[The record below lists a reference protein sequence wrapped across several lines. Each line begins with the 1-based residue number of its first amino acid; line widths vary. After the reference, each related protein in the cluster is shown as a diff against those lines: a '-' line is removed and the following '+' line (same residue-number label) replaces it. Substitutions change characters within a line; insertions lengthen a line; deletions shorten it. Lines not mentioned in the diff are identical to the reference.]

1 MKKFG
6 VFELSFL
13 SFKNKVNLIKNNTIV
28 TFFYLFKTKNETI
41 FKQRKR
47 CLEIDMQIMSIR
59 LTFKQY
65 IEHRIQPSFKSAPS
79 AL

>member
-13 SFKNKVNLIKNNTIV
+13 SFKNKVNLIKNNTMV
-28 TFFYLFKTKNETI
+28 TFLVFYLFKTKNETL
-41 FKQRKR
+41 FQQRKR

-65 IEHRIQPSFKSAPS
+65 IENRIQPVI
-79 AL
+79 

>member
-13 SFKNKVNLIKNNTIV
+13 SFKNKVNLIKNNTMV
-28 TFFYLFKTKNETI
+28 TFLVFYLFKTKNETI

-65 IEHRIQPSFKSAPS
+65 IEHRIQPVI
-79 AL
+79 

>member
-28 TFFYLFKTKNETI
+28 TFFFIYL
-41 FKQRKR
+41 KQKMKLFLNRER
-47 CLEIDMQIMSIR
+47 DV
-59 LTFKQY
+59 
-65 IEHRIQPSFKSAPS
+65 
-79 AL
+79 

>member
-65 IEHRIQPSFKSAPS
+65 IEHRIQPVI
-79 AL
+79 